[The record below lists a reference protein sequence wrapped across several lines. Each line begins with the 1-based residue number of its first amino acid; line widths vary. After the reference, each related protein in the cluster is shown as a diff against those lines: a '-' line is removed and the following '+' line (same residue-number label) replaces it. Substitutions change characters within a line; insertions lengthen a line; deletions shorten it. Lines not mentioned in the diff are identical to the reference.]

1 MQDNKLLS
9 ILPQAGLLMEE
20 PHVPVLKSYKQAGF
34 FVCIT
39 EIQKQVRCITSNHLG
54 TSKYASH
61 ARKVDEEEQ
70 KNICLQTGSRGAL
83 KHLFI

>member
-20 PHVPVLKSYKQAGF
+20 PYVPVLKSYKQAGF
-34 FVCIT
+34 FVCTT
-39 EIQKQVRCITSNHLG
+39 EVQKRVPCITSNHLG
-54 TSKYASH
+54 TSSSTLRACEAYL
-61 ARKVDEEEQ
+61 EEQ
-70 KNICLQTGSRGAL
+70 KNICLQTGSSGAL